1 MATKYPG
8 ATWRPIGVNF
18 TKRRRSRTGAIV
30 LHVTASTAASQFGW
44 FSNPR
49 SGASCHL
56 HIALDGTIEQYV
68 DLDQIAWT
76 SGGGNWRTIGI
87 ETAGTGTGEWTIAQ
101 CVAIVE
107 VLAWLCRRYDVPVV
121 LMDSSHPD
129 AVGIGW
135 HRLGIDG
142 NFPPLPDIRAGRVQ
156 RGGGELWSGARGKV
170 CPGDGRILQIPALV
184 ERVHDRLNPA
194 LEEDD
199 DMLLIRRLGA
209 KKKNRR
215 YALVSG
221 GRAKELRRK
230 SYTRLKK
237 RTGQVATQ
245 LVTADY
251 DEIVR
256 DWK

>member
-8 ATWRPIGVNF
+8 ALWRPISVNF
-18 TKRRRSRTGAIV
+18 TKRRRSRTDAII
-30 LHVTASTAASQFGW
+30 LHVTASNAPSQFGW
-44 FSNPR
+44 FNNPR

-56 HIALDGTIEQYV
+56 HIALDGAIEQYV
-68 DLDQIAWT
+68 DLDKIAWT
-76 SGGGNWRTIGI
+76 SGAGNARTVGI
-87 ETAGTGTGEWTIAQ
+87 ETAGTGTGEWTVAQ

-107 VLAWLCRRYDVPVV
+107 VLAWLCTRYDVPVV
-121 LMDSSHPD
+121 LMDSSRP
-129 AVGIGW
+129 AERGIGW

-142 NFPPLPDIRAGRVQ
+142 NWPALPDIRAGRLQ

-170 CPGDGRILQIPALV
+170 CPGDDRILQIPALV
-184 ERVHDRLNPA
+184 ERVHDHLNPA

-209 KKKNRR
+209 KNPRRR

-221 GRAKELRRK
+221 GRAKEISRK
-230 SYTRLKK
+230 SYRRLKNRHDHTATRLTN
-237 RTGQVATQ
+237 R
-245 LVTADY
+245 DY